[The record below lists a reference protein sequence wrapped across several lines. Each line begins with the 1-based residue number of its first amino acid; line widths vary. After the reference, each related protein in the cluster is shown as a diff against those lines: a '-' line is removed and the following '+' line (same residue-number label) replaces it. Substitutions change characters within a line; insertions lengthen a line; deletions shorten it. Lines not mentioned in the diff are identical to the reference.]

1 MSFLETQVLG
11 LAGTAVGKLLQ
22 IKPARRF
29 EAFSDFCSITETHN
43 IAVTATQYPI
53 EDGNQGTDHIV
64 REPKN
69 ITWDVIFGERSDP
82 QGTYQRLLD
91 LMYSGVPFTAV
102 TGLRRYDNMLLVSVA
117 ANQDTHSARILKCT
131 LTMQEIVITFPLA
144 TNMPPR
150 SQQANPNVTAKTAQT
165 GTKQLQ
171 EKTVKENTA
180 LRNVT
185 NEAKK
190 LVSL

>member
-1 MSFLETQVLG
+1 
-11 LAGTAVGKLLQ
+11 
-22 IKPARRF
+22 
-29 EAFSDFCSITETHN
+29 
-43 IAVTATQYPI
+43 
-53 EDGNQGTDHIV
+53 
-64 REPKN
+64 
-69 ITWDVIFGERSDP
+69 
-82 QGTYQRLLD
+82 
-91 LMYSGVPFTAV
+91 
-102 TGLRRYDNMLLVSVA
+102 MLLVSVA